1 LKRRALGRALCEAKP
16 ALLLL
21 AAAVAL
27 FAGCGTIP
35 DVRALL
41 HASVLYQD
49 DADFVGARGPL
60 TEEQGQRII
69 ERLEERQQTPSDI
82 LQRHLAFEQALSDVP
97 LVVGNK
103 VTPLKNANET
113 YRAML
118 AAIRNAH
125 DSINIEMYIF
135 SDGPIGK
142 MFADALIERERHGV
156 QVNLAYDSFG
166 SFSTSASFFDRM
178 QQNGIAVL
186 QYRPLNPF
194 EAKLHWTLG
203 HRNHRKMIIVDG
215 GIAFTGGV
223 NISEVYA
230 SGLGSRA
237 TRVPLEYW
245 RDTDIEL
252 QGPVVAEVQRL
263 FISEWNRQQGS
274 PLSQRDYFPKLE
286 RQGDQIVR
294 VTPACPSDSV

>member
-60 TEEQGQRII
+60 IEEQGQRII

-215 GIAFTGGV
+215 GIALPAGSTSPRSTPAGWAAGRHAFRW
-223 NISEVYA
+223 NIGAIPIS
-230 SGLGSRA
+230 SSRA
-237 TRVPLEYW
+237 RSWRKCNDCSSVSGTASKVRLSASATTFQSWNGRETRSC
-245 RDTDIEL
+245 
-252 QGPVVAEVQRL
+252 G
-263 FISEWNRQQGS
+263 
-274 PLSQRDYFPKLE
+274 
-286 RQGDQIVR
+286 
-294 VTPACPSDSV
+294 